1 MRARSVPGLFDGTE
15 DAHPPAAPRIGPFAG
30 RRFLEAVW
38 RHTARP
44 GQTPVVL
51 ADERGEAVLVEEGG
65 RLELMGHEDL
75 IDYRSPAGDA
85 SKLLENLF
93 RGLPPGLGFRFDS
106 LPARAA
112 GVFTAALA
120 RAGISYEKS
129 AHSSTAVLELPA
141 AFDDYMK
148 GIGKKERHETR
159 RKRRRFEAVLGPP
172 RLVRHREAG
181 SALDHFFGLHRRSK
195 GRKGSFMTD
204 RMEGFFTDLL
214 AGGGWR
220 LDALYGDGPQMAA
233 AVLGYSDRS
242 GYYLYNSAYDPD
254 LRHASPGVV
263 LLAGLIRAAID
274 EGLGVFDFLKGEEAY
289 KLRMGA
295 RPRPLYMVE
304 GAV

>member
-44 GQTPVVL
+44 GQTSVVL
-51 ADERGEAVLVEEGG
+51 ADERGEVALVEEDG

-75 IDYRSPAGDA
+75 IDYRSPSGDA

-93 RGLPPGLGFRFDS
+93 RGLPPGMGFRFDS

-112 GVFTAALA
+112 EVFTAALA
-120 RAGISYEKS
+120 RAGISYETA

-141 AFDDYMK
+141 AFDGYMK

-172 RLVRHREAG
+172 RLVCHREAG

-263 LLAGLIRAAID
+263 LLAGLIRTAID

-295 RPRPLYMVE
+295 RPRPLYTVE